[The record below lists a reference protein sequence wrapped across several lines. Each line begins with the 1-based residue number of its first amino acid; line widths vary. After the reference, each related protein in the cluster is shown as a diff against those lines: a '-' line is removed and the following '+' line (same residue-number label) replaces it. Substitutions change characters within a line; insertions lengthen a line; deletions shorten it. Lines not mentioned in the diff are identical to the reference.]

1 MIILGTLSEFNF
13 ASYTMYNLQ
22 MVWLLQLNLNY
33 VLQTQRSNMWYY
45 TGDICVNV

>member
-1 MIILGTLSEFNF
+1 
-13 ASYTMYNLQ
+13 MYYLQ

-33 VLQTQRSNMWYY
+33 VLQSHGSNMWYY